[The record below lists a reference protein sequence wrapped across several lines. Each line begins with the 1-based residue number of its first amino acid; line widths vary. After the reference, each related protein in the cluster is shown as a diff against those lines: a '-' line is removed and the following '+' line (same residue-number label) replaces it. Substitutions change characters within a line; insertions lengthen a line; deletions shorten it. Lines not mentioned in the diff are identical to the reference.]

1 MEKHNTIG
9 IPRHLKRI
17 QPRYVIIISLLLI
30 ITLFLSAL
38 YELTN
43 TKREIH
49 HIMEEEAATLMEAVS
64 ISGANAIQSF
74 HEIEKL
80 VEEKLF
86 SAAHLVD
93 RLDRKNMLSQQEL
106 IAIAI
111 ENRIYR
117 INIFNS
123 RGEKVLAGSQAGH
136 DSLSG
141 HRPQLNYIR
150 PILEGHVDE
159 IVIGLKESQHPGE
172 KRFAVAI
179 KRSKGGV
186 IVVNVD
192 AKSMLDF
199 RKSIGVGRL
208 IQDIAEYE
216 GIDYIV
222 LQDREGL
229 IIASKGLG
237 RINSVNG
244 DSFLL
249 EALAQDTMSSRMF
262 QIADHKIF
270 EFVRPFILYD
280 EPVGLL
286 RIGLKTNHLK
296 QAEVR
301 IKRRLIIMS
310 FVMGLF
316 ILIVLNFLT
325 MNQNYR
331 LINEAYRRIQTY
343 SSNILEH
350 MADAVIA
357 IDRDK
362 RITLFNYAAT
372 QLFKLPTEQVM
383 NKTCRKEIK
392 AGIPPLQQAL
402 EEGVTVKDL
411 EKPIKLDN
419 HQLITSIST
428 SVLKNANGEIDSA
441 FAVIKDLTEKRSL
454 EENLQRK
461 EKLSAMGQLASGLA
475 HEIRNPLNAIGMI
488 TQRFNKEFEPTQ
500 DAEEYH
506 QLTKT
511 VVSEVR
517 RINEIIQQFLKFARP
532 PKLNLSRTNI
542 IKLIES
548 IILLVNAQAQQ
559 KGVEISK
566 TLNTIPQLL
575 IDQNQVKQALLN
587 LMQNS
592 IEAIEGEGQIQVR
605 TDVSD
610 NNEVI
615 IEIAD
620 SGIGMDKATISK
632 IFNLYFTTKPSGTGL
647 GLSMVHQIIS
657 QHNGRIEVES
667 EVGKGA
673 KFLIYLPL

>member
-1 MEKHNTIG
+1 MEKHNTTS
-9 IPRHLKRI
+9 IPRDLKRI
-17 QPRYVIIISLLLI
+17 QPRYVIIIFLLLI

-38 YELTN
+38 YELSH

-49 HIMEEEAATLMEAVS
+49 HIMEEEAATLMGAVS

-111 ENRIYR
+111 ENGIYR

-123 RGEKVLAGSQAGH
+123 RGEKVLSGSPAWH
-136 DSLSG
+136 DSLSE

-150 PILEGHVDE
+150 PILEGQVDE
-159 IVIGLKESQHPGE
+159 IVIGLKESQHHGE

-222 LQDREGL
+222 LQDSEGI

-237 RINSVNG
+237 RINSVNS
-244 DSFLL
+244 DSFLV
-249 EALAQDTMSSRMF
+249 EALAQDTMCSRLF

-286 RIGLKTNHLK
+286 RIGLKTDHLN
-296 QAEVR
+296 QAEAR

-357 IDRDK
+357 INRDK

-392 AGIPPLQQAL
+392 TGISPLQHAL

-411 EKPIKLDN
+411 EKPIELHN

-548 IILLVNAQAQQ
+548 IILLVNAQAHK

-566 TLNTIPQLL
+566 KLNTIPQLL

-587 LMQNS
+587 IMQNS
-592 IEAIEGEGQIQVR
+592 IEAIKGEGQIQVR
-605 TDVSD
+605 TDVID

-632 IFNLYFTTKPSGTGL
+632 IFNLYFTSKPNGTGL

-667 EVGKGA
+667 EVSKGT
-673 KFLIYLPL
+673 KFLIYLPI